1 MRRSFKFDACVH
13 ENHSSYN
20 SISDFCEHIGI
31 PALVECLL
39 QGMQYF
45 VSHIKGTTLHCSRW
59 HLAIPKKSSS
69 PGAVMKLAYRRMS
82 LIVEALQILR
92 QVLQGVRADL
102 SFGDDLSISSAC
114 LDEMFDHIFKHQDSM
129 LSSIIW
135 INATFKSNDG
145 KCLSPTFFLSDLG
158 DYCGSVLSDSQSH
171 FSHIHNPTSCLE
183 VPYSKHIVTEFL
195 KEAFGGHCQTCIVA
209 HLQNDNSSIEDKSTF
224 LDGLGLLEMLLYEET
239 NTNMGQMKMLLAS
252 CYKQNEISIALLE
265 KVGDDCD
272 VYSQKASS
280 ALISK
285 DLNGI
290 LEATIDVNRIGYAIE
305 RQDKEFETH
314 AAYVKYFDAFQKI
327 LTQSVQNFQQSCA
340 MQLQSETNVK
350 LKDRICTIQSEKQKQ
365 ISDLESLATRKA
377 EESCTLRSEILQLKD
392 EIKTLTA
399 SFNGQLARLKEEHGR
414 ELESSASALKVQLL
428 EREKLSTESLIAN
441 YFSREKELSSKY
453 EKTVEN
459 LSCQLS
465 LVCTSKDE
473 ATNKYEAI
481 EKSLRDYEIKNVKLE
496 AEIEKL
502 KSENQRLLQASL
514 QVKETIPNLKKGC
527 LQQEP
532 SKIPELHQS
541 RPLEHL
547 VGQSHEAQ
555 DKDTSTHLKRPP
567 QLIFSSSEE
576 EEDPDKVALFA
587 QNKSPQI
594 RKGHKVSRCRLYSP
608 KKTIQRQR
616 KSVKIASPNET
627 DPTPPRVSIPAQH
640 ILGPPD
646 SNIQKKQQN
655 SPTKKHKNSGQDTDQ
670 KMEQTNEQAG
680 EARGQTNKQAGEA
693 RGQTKVQSKL
703 PIPDPLDVP
712 LKNTSIAD
720 KRKAQRAATNP
731 TSISSTNEPC
741 SSLLKKSTFRPLG
754 PKLASSILSEENS
767 SFLSNLSL
775 SSASSED
782 SFSFSR
788 QKHPAA
794 LSIAPKV
801 RSICLTL

>member
-1 MRRSFKFDACVH
+1 
-13 ENHSSYN
+13 
-20 SISDFCEHIGI
+20 
-31 PALVECLL
+31 
-39 QGMQYF
+39 
-45 VSHIKGTTLHCSRW
+45 
-59 HLAIPKKSSS
+59 
-69 PGAVMKLAYRRMS
+69 
-82 LIVEALQILR
+82 
-92 QVLQGVRADL
+92 
-102 SFGDDLSISSAC
+102 
-114 LDEMFDHIFKHQDSM
+114 
-129 LSSIIW
+129 
-135 INATFKSNDG
+135 
-145 KCLSPTFFLSDLG
+145 
-158 DYCGSVLSDSQSH
+158 
-171 FSHIHNPTSCLE
+171 
-183 VPYSKHIVTEFL
+183 
-195 KEAFGGHCQTCIVA
+195 
-209 HLQNDNSSIEDKSTF
+209 
-224 LDGLGLLEMLLYEET
+224 
-239 NTNMGQMKMLLAS
+239 
-252 CYKQNEISIALLE
+252 
-265 KVGDDCD
+265 
-272 VYSQKASS
+272 
-280 ALISK
+280 
-285 DLNGI
+285 
-290 LEATIDVNRIGYAIE
+290 
-305 RQDKEFETH
+305 
-314 AAYVKYFDAFQKI
+314 
-327 LTQSVQNFQQSCA
+327 
-340 MQLQSETNVK
+340 
-350 LKDRICTIQSEKQKQ
+350 
-365 ISDLESLATRKA
+365 
-377 EESCTLRSEILQLKD
+377 
-392 EIKTLTA
+392 
-399 SFNGQLARLKEEHGR
+399 
-414 ELESSASALKVQLL
+414 
-428 EREKLSTESLIAN
+428 REKLSTESLIAN

-680 EARGQTNKQAGEA
+680 EARGQT
-693 RGQTKVQSKL
+693 KVQSKL